1 MSMMLKHLIFFLLI
15 IKIFSILGQEGF
27 TPNPN
32 GVFNKVDITDPCP
45 CDTTTSC
52 EKGCCCDKNC
62 LNFMLDN
69 SFFDDNFECDPESSS
84 SRIINSKLEYCEDYK
99 KSIDDLYNPL
109 ILGFKI
115 LKRGFCLFRDNKKQK
130 EEENNSQNENEQDED
145 DKINLDEYNDNGN
158 FIKVPLVLPSGM
170 CLFNSY
176 PIKKFEQDYEVTC
189 TYKNNLTYTEFANK
203 IIDQNIEGA
212 KGDENTYFLYEIFT
226 ERDGNKLKKLEI
238 FYLNEDKK
246 YEINYYLVKNDNN
259 NDYQDFTFVIK
270 NLENKTDFHKSG
282 NPGYIKGK
290 PILMGQKEEKS
301 IHKFRNDAVFP
312 ATDVYYCVHSKKNT
326 ENNSFYYY
334 DNYMDNKITFEDLIF
349 YKYTKEKTF
358 NDSIDDLN
366 SEEIKSKLNFGTFG
380 NANLR
385 YEKDWQQISIKI
397 KDDEKQNL
405 LLLGVYMD
413 YGLVNNTQFK
423 IQDFEIEGR
432 NIPGNKVNSY
442 FIIKFLYK
450 NDTENKWW
458 YSPGPGFVIR
468 VPKNWMYPFQI
479 GTTTYRTKN

>member
-15 IKIFSILGQEGF
+15 IKIFSILGQEGY

-32 GVFNKVDITDPCP
+32 GVFSKVDITEPCP

-145 DKINLDEYNDNGN
+145 DKINLDDNEN

-189 TYKNNLTYTEFANK
+189 TYKNDLDLTRIIEK
-203 IIDQNIEGA
+203 IKGQITQNINE
-212 KGDENTYFLYEIFT
+212 KNYYLENNNGT
-226 ERDGNKLKKLEI
+226 GLKKMEI
-238 FYLNEDKK
+238 FYFDDTKN
-246 YEINYYLVKNDNN
+246 YEINYYYEKKEDNDV
-259 NDYQDFTFVIK
+259 YRDFTFIIK
-270 NLENKTDFHKSG
+270 NFENNTDFHKSG

-290 PILMGQKEEKS
+290 PILMGREGTNS
-301 IHKFRNDAVFP
+301 ILKFRDDITFP
-312 ATDVYYCVHSKKNT
+312 VSNSYKYFK
-326 ENNSFYYY
+326 ENEINSDNYSYYY
-334 DNYMDNKITFEDLIF
+334 DNYMDNKLTFEDLIF
-349 YKYTKEKTF
+349 YKYKE
-358 NDSIDDLN
+358 N
-366 SEEIKSKLNFGTFG
+366 SELLDNLIDSLNDLKDELKFGIFG

-385 YEKDWQQISIKI
+385 YEKDWETVQINKNIIKN
-397 KDDEKQNL
+397 QTL

-423 IQDFEIEGR
+423 IQDFQIENIVNR
-432 NIPGNKVNSY
+432 NY
-442 FIIKFLYK
+442 FITKFIYK

>member
-1 MSMMLKHLIFFLLI
+1 MTF
-15 IKIFSILGQEGF
+15 
-27 TPNPN
+27 
-32 GVFNKVDITDPCP
+32 V
-45 CDTTTSC
+45 
-52 EKGCCCDKNC
+52 
-62 LNFMLDN
+62 
-69 SFFDDNFECDPESSS
+69 
-84 SRIINSKLEYCEDYK
+84 
-99 KSIDDLYNPL
+99 
-109 ILGFKI
+109 
-115 LKRGFCLFRDNKKQK
+115 
-130 EEENNSQNENEQDED
+130 EN
-145 DKINLDEYNDNGN
+145 
-158 FIKVPLVLPSGM
+158 
-170 CLFNSY
+170 
-176 PIKKFEQDYEVTC
+176 
-189 TYKNNLTYTEFANK
+189 
-203 IIDQNIEGA
+203 IIDQSIDRANSNESIYHLFSNNE
-212 KGDENTYFLYEIFT
+212 K
-226 ERDGNKLKKLEI
+226 GNKLKKLEI
-238 FYLNEDKK
+238 FYLSETNT
-246 YEINYYLVKNDNN
+246 YEINYYLEYKTNID
-259 NDYQDFTFVIK
+259 DDQEFAFVIK
-270 NLENKTDFHKSG
+270 KFQNKKDFHKSG

-290 PILMGQKEEKS
+290 PILIGQRDEENKR
-301 IHKFRNDAVFP
+301 IKKFRNDIVFP
-312 ATDVYYCVHSKKNT
+312 VSEVYKCINDG
-326 ENNSFYYY
+326 ENDTNNFFYYY
-334 DNYMDNKITFEDLIF
+334 DNYMDNKLTFEDLIF

-397 KDDEKQNL
+397 NDDEKQNL

>member
-115 LKRGFCLFRDNKKQK
+115 LKRGFCLFRDNKKQEK
-130 EEENNSQNENEQDED
+130 EEETNSQDGVSQDD
-145 DKINLDEYNDNGN
+145 DNINLNEYYNDN
-158 FIKVPLVLPSGM
+158 FIRVPLALPSGM

-176 PIKKFEQDYEVTC
+176 PIKKVDQDYEVTC
-189 TYKNNLTYTEFANK
+189 TYIINNASNITNNIKEGLK
-203 IIDQNIEGA
+203 IEENRYEDINIDNCT
-212 KGDENTYFLYEIFT
+212 DCV
-226 ERDGNKLKKLEI
+226 LKKMEV
-238 FYLNEDKK
+238 FFFGEDIK
-246 YEINYYLVKNDNN
+246 INCYSESKNRT
-259 NDYQDFTFVIK
+259 DYQDFTLVIK
-270 NLENKTDFHKSG
+270 YYQNESDFHKSG

-290 PILMGQKEEKS
+290 PILMGTYDNNYISQ
-301 IHKFRNDAVFP
+301 FREGIVFHL
-312 ATDVYYCVHSKKNT
+312 A
-326 ENNSFYYY
+326 NNNRIYTVNGSGFDFIYY
-334 DNYMDNKITFEDLIF
+334 DNYMDNKLTFEDLIF
-349 YKYTKEKTF
+349 YQYKTT
-358 NDSIDDLN
+358 DDVYKDFIGNFTVL
-366 SEEIKSKLNFGTFG
+366 KQKLYFGIFG
-380 NANLR
+380 NANLK
-385 YEKDWQQISIKI
+385 YEKDWKLIP
-397 KDDEKQNL
+397 DFDLVTTENL
-405 LLLGVYMD
+405 LLFGAYMD
-413 YGLVNNTQFK
+413 YGLVNNTQFQIQEFK
-423 IQDFEIEGR
+423 IQNQGSKE
-432 NIPGNKVNSY
+432 NNKGDALKYY
-442 FIIKFLYK
+442 FIVKFVK
-450 NDTENKWW
+450 IDIEDKWW
-458 YSPGPGFVIR
+458 YAPGPGFVIR

>member
-115 LKRGFCLFRDNKKQK
+115 LKRGFCLFRDNKKQEK
-130 EEENNSQNENEQDED
+130 EEETNSQDGVSQDD
-145 DKINLDEYNDNGN
+145 DNINLNEYDNDN
-158 FIKVPLVLPSGM
+158 FIRVPLALPSGM

-176 PIKKFEQDYEVTC
+176 PIKKVDQDYEVTC
-189 TYKNNLTYTEFANK
+189 TYIINNASNITNNIKEGLK
-203 IIDQNIEGA
+203 IEEIRNEDINIDNCT
-212 KGDENTYFLYEIFT
+212 DCV
-226 ERDGNKLKKLEI
+226 LKKMEVFFFGEDIKINCYLES
-238 FYLNEDKK
+238 KGST
-246 YEINYYLVKNDNN
+246 V
-259 NDYQDFTFVIK
+259 YQDFTLVIK
-270 NLENKTDFHKSG
+270 YYQSESDFHKSG

-290 PILMGQKEEKS
+290 PILLGTLKDNYISQ
-301 IHKFRNDAVFP
+301 FREGIVFHL
-312 ATDVYYCVHSKKNT
+312 A
-326 ENNSFYYY
+326 NNNRKYTVNGNYFIYY
-334 DNYMDNKITFEDLIF
+334 DNYMDNKLTFEDLIF
-349 YKYTKEKTF
+349 YQYKETTVYEDFIGNFTELKQ
-358 NDSIDDLN
+358 
-366 SEEIKSKLNFGTFG
+366 KLYFGIFG
-380 NANLR
+380 NANPK
-385 YEKDWQQISIKI
+385 YEKDWKLISDFDLDTK
-397 KDDEKQNL
+397 KNL
-405 LLLGVYMD
+405 LLFGAYMD
-413 YGLVNNTQFK
+413 YGLVNNTQFQ
-423 IQDFEIEGR
+423 IQKFEIQYQYSEE
-432 NIPGNKVNSY
+432 NNKAKYY
-442 FIIKFLYK
+442 FIVKFVK
-450 NDTENKWW
+450 IDIEDKWW
-458 YSPGPGFVIR
+458 YAPGPGFVIR